1 MKKFHFALPLLAA
14 ALAFLPAAHAQA
26 PAGAP
31 AGSTGVC
38 NDGSYWTGASKMG
51 ACRGHKGVKTWFGA
65 STAAPAP
72 APAAKTTAPASKPA
86 STPAPAMAAKP
97 APAPAKSTMAT
108 PAPAPAPMAPA
119 AAPAKTKAMPAPA
132 ANAAPGG
139 GPGMVW
145 VNTPTNVYHCYGD
158 RYYGKTKEG
167 KYMSEKDAI
176 AAGAKG
182 ARGATCSK

>member
-1 MKKFHFALPLLAA
+1 MRKFRFALPLLAA
-14 ALAFLPAAHAQA
+14 TLAFLPVAHAQA

-38 NDGSYWTGASKMG
+38 NDGFYWTGASKMG

-65 STAAPAP
+65 SPAAPPA

-86 STPAPAMAAKP
+86 STPAPAMAARP
-97 APAPAKSTMAT
+97 
-108 PAPAPAPMAPA
+108 
-119 AAPAKTKAMPAPA
+119 
-132 ANAAPGG
+132 APGG
-139 GPGMVW
+139 SPGMVW
-145 VNTPTNVYHCYGD
+145 VNTPTNVYHCPGD

-182 ARGATCSK
+182 ARGATCSR